1 MALLNHLSTS
11 HEDQRLQSPF
21 FHVCFGAREAAER
34 EAIAHV
40 FASDDATEGIV
51 AFGDKRTPAFQG
63 AN

>member
-1 MALLNHLSTS
+1 MAQSKTRFVSTAG
-11 HEDQRLQSPF
+11 L
-21 FHVCFGAREAAER
+21 ALER

-63 AN
+63 R